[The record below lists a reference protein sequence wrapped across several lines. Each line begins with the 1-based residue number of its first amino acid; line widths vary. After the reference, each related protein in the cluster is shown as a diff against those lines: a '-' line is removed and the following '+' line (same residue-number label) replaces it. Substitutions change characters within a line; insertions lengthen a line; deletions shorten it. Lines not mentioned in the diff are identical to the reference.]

1 MEFSSSECYIVM
13 VILKQQQQFDYCLAL
28 MNVKE
33 NLMFL
38 KADDA
43 LDKLTR
49 RNTNRKMI
57 SVRIQPILR
66 PTPLKIEINSLN
78 YVN

>member
-1 MEFSSSECYIVM
+1 M
-13 VILKQQQQFDYCLAL
+13 VILKPKFDYCLAL
-28 MNVKE
+28 MNVKK
-33 NLMFL
+33 NLIFL
-38 KADDA
+38 KRDDA
-43 LDKLTR
+43 LDKITR

-78 YVN
+78 CIG